1 MKKQQHQCRAKVIR
15 KRKQRFGGK
24 TNLEHQEEAKIASK
38 TPTCFSTLFC
48 GLPMGFI
55 KKTSCSPL
63 FKYSTEV
70 IFHYISTSSSLA
82 REVKVGNV
90 PREEDTQVTS
100 SEGFFS
106 IKNLQI
112 YDLVFPTIEFWEIDD
127 DITNFILQLAVT
139 NVDNG
144 LLVTPSCN

>member
-1 MKKQQHQCRAKVIR
+1 MQSQGDK
-15 KRKQRFGGK
+15 
-24 TNLEHQEEAKIASK
+24 EAEIALGRQNQFRTSGRSEN
-38 TPTCFSTLFC
+38 C
-48 GLPMGFI
+48 I
-55 KKTSCSPL
+55 KKHQPVLVHFFVGFPWDYKKRPHVCSPL

-106 IKNLQI
+106 IKNL
-112 YDLVFPTIEFWEIDD
+112 
-127 DITNFILQLAVT
+127 
-139 NVDNG
+139 
-144 LLVTPSCN
+144 

>member
-38 TPTCFSTLFC
+38 NTNLFQYTFLC
-48 GLPMGFI
+48 LPMGFI

-112 YDLVFPTIEFWEIDD
+112 YDLVFPTTEFYR
-127 DITNFILQLAVT
+127 LQLVGT
-139 NVDNG
+139 NEDNG
-144 LLVTPSCN
+144 LLVTFFCN

>member
-38 TPTCFSTLFC
+38 NTNLFQYTFLC
-48 GLPMGFI
+48 LPMGFI

-100 SEGFFS
+100 SEGFFPLKTCRFMTS
-106 IKNLQI
+106 FFQPL
-112 YDLVFPTIEFWEIDD
+112 
-127 DITNFILQLAVT
+127 NFIVYSLSVPTRTMVCQ
-139 NVDNG
+139 
-144 LLVTPSCN
+144 

>member
-38 TPTCFSTLFC
+38 NTNLFQYTFLC
-48 GLPMGFI
+48 LPMGFI

-100 SEGFFS
+100 SEGFFPLKTCRFMTS
-106 IKNLQI
+106 FFQPL
-112 YDLVFPTIEFWEIDD
+112 
-127 DITNFILQLAVT
+127 NFIVYSLSVPTRTMVCL
-139 NVDNG
+139 
-144 LLVTPSCN
+144 

>member
-15 KRKQRFGGK
+15 KRKQRLGGK
-24 TNLEHQEEAKIASK
+24 TNLEHQEEARKLHQK
-38 TPTCFSTLFC
+38 TPTWFSTLFC

-100 SEGFFS
+100 SEGFFPLKTCRFMTS
-106 IKNLQI
+106 FFQPL
-112 YDLVFPTIEFWEIDD
+112 
-127 DITNFILQLAVT
+127 NFIVYSLSVPTRTMVCL
-139 NVDNG
+139 
-144 LLVTPSCN
+144 